1 MLIIYFKSDG
11 EIYQVVSPY
20 KTMEEFYGKRAEE
33 FNLILDSI
41 YIEDYNDYIFN
52 RYPEFIIKDKQLKFK
67 NNDMQ
72 KILGL

>member
-11 EIYQVVSPY
+11 EIYQVATNY
-20 KTMEEFYGKRAEE
+20 KTLEEFYGNRAAE
-33 FNLILDSI
+33 FSLIFDSI
-41 YIEDYNDYIFN
+41 YIEEINDYILN
-52 RYPEFIIKDKQLKFK
+52 RYIDFEVENKQLKFK